1 MIDQHTA
8 YAFTE
13 QWVSAWNAHDLDKI
27 LSHYTDD
34 FVMESPLALKR
45 LPHTQ
50 GVVKGKEAVRAYWKM
65 GLELI
70 PDLFFEVYEVLVGV
84 NGITIYYHNRATG
97 KKTAEVLFLN
107 DEGKVYRGFAY
118 YN

>member
-1 MIDQHTA
+1 MIDQHAAFT
-8 YAFTE
+8 FTE

-45 LPHTQ
+45 MPETG

-70 PDLFFEVYEVLVGV
+70 PDLFFEVQEVLIGV
-84 NGITIYYHNRATG
+84 KGITIYYINNATG
-97 KKTAEVLFLN
+97 KKTAEVLWLN
-107 DEGKVYRGFAY
+107 EEAKVYKGFAY

>member
-1 MIDQHTA
+1 MIEQHTA
-8 YAFTE
+8 FAFTE
-13 QWVSAWNAHDLDKI
+13 QWISAWNSHDLDKI

-34 FVMESPLALKR
+34 IVMESPLALKR
-45 LPHTQ
+45 LPET
-50 GVVKGKEAVRAYWKM
+50 GWVVKGKQALRAYWKM

-70 PDLFFEVYEVLVGV
+70 PDLFFEVYEVFTGV
-84 NGITIYYHNRATG
+84 NGITIYYLNHATG

-107 DEGKVYRGFAY
+107 DEAKAYKAFAY

>member
-1 MIDQHTA
+1 MMEQHQA
-8 YAFTE
+8 QAFTE
-13 QWVSAWNAHDLDKI
+13 QWINAWNSHDLDKI

-34 FVMESPLALKR
+34 FIMESPLALNR
-45 LPHTQ
+45 LPQTG

-70 PDLFFEVYEVLVGV
+70 PNLRFELREVLVGV
-84 NGITIYYHNRATG
+84 NSITMYYINHATG
-97 KKTAEVLFLN
+97 KNTAEVLFIN
-107 DEGKVYRGFAY
+107 DEGKAYRGFAH

>member
-1 MIDQHTA
+1 MIDLHQA
-8 YAFTE
+8 QAFAG
-13 QWVSAWNAHDLDKI
+13 QWISAWNAHDLDRI

-34 FVMESPLALKR
+34 FIMESPLALKR
-45 LPHTQ
+45 LPETG

-70 PDLFFEVYEVLVGV
+70 PNLHFELHEVLVGV
-84 NGITIYYHNRATG
+84 NSITMYYSNKATG
-97 KKTAEVLFLN
+97 KNTAEVLFIN
-107 DEGKVYRGFAY
+107 EEGKAYRGFAH

>member
-1 MIDQHTA
+1 MIEQHVA
-8 YAFTE
+8 FAFTR
-13 QWVSAWNAHDLDKI
+13 QWVDAWNEHDLDKI

-45 LPHTQ
+45 MPETG

-70 PDLFFEVYEVLVGV
+70 PDLFFEVHEVLVGI
-84 NGITIYYHNRATG
+84 NGITICYLNRSTG
-97 KKTAEVLFLN
+97 KKTAEVLWLN
-107 DEGKVYRGFAY
+107 HEGLAYRGFAY
-118 YN
+118 YS